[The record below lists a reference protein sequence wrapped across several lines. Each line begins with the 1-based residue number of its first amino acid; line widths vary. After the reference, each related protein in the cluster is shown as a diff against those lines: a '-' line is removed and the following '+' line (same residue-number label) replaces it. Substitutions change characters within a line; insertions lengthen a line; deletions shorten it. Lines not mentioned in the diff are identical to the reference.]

1 MLILFDIDA
10 TLIKTSGAGIRAMVA
25 AGRGLFGPGFTA
37 DGLDFAGR
45 LDPLILDEM
54 LRLSGVGVTPDN
66 LRAIRAAYGREL
78 ARVLGESPAIGR
90 RLPGV
95 SELLD
100 ALAERDGVTLG
111 LLTGNFAE
119 TGRLKL
125 SACGVDPDRFRVAAW
140 GDESPHSPPARD
152 HLPPVAM
159 RRYRERFGRVIEPDR
174 VTIVGDT
181 PHDVR
186 CALVHGCRALGVGT
200 GRFTP
205 EVLRGTGAH
214 HALPDLSRT
223 DEVLAWLFADPAS
236 TGAPHGPPPAAG
248 VR

>member
-25 AGRGLFGPGFTA
+25 AGRDLFGPAFTA

-54 LRLSGVGVTPDN
+54 LRLSGVPVTAAN
-66 LRAIRAAYGREL
+66 LRTIRAAYRTEL
-78 ARVLGESPAIGR
+78 ARVLGESPALGR

-95 SELLD
+95 AELLD
-100 ALAERDGVTLG
+100 ALAARDGVTLG

-125 SACGVDPDRFRVAAW
+125 SACGVDPGRFHVAAW

-159 RRYRERFGRVIEPDR
+159 RRYRERFGRAIEPAR

-186 CALVHGCRALGVGT
+186 CALAHGCRALGVGT
-200 GRFTP
+200 GQFTP
-205 EVLRGTGAH
+205 DTLRAAGAH

-223 DEVLAWLFADPAS
+223 DDVLAWLFADVPA
-236 TGAPHGPPPAAG
+236 TAAPRTPPPAIR
-248 VR
+248 VP